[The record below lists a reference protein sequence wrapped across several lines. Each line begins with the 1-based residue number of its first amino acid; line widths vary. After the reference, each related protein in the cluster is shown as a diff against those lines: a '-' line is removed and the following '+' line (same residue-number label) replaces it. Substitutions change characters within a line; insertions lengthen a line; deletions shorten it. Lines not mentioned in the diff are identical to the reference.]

1 MIPGKNVRG
10 CHSSYP
16 LTALAIVVLILA
28 SCTPRLTETPL
39 AWRLGDTGQIPEG
52 YNTYTLFLNTSTEYP
67 DQSAPDKLRKL
78 ERHFKGFGDS
88 IGENNLA
95 VWVNDP
101 GSNALSIS
109 RGKYY
114 ADLFSHWS
122 GKSIEYT
129 NGPFIIVSNRHPNDL
144 VRERNAVTDQEEP
157 LVVVISFNN
166 VSSARIIEVLNY
178 LDARIRR
185 RELDAIRTNMHVFWV
200 TVKSQ
205 WDQADHEFLKNVTL
219 AILPLAAKRILR

>member
-114 ADLFSHWS
+114 ADLFATGRGNLLS
-122 GKSIEYT
+122 T
-129 NGPFIIVSNRHPNDL
+129 PM
-144 VRERNAVTDQEEP
+144 AP
-157 LVVVISFNN
+157 L
-166 VSSARIIEVLNY
+166 L
-178 LDARIRR
+178 
-185 RELDAIRTNMHVFWV
+185 
-200 TVKSQ
+200 
-205 WDQADHEFLKNVTL
+205 
-219 AILPLAAKRILR
+219 